1 MTHRKLQKKI
11 INGKKTHKLGR
22 KKMTTREENTAI
34 RQEMDQVIK
43 QLEAVGIDPN
53 AHKRE
58 DMVGLG
64 DVVENVLHSVGITEE
79 RFKAWFNLKECNCS
93 KRKAYLNNLFSWKKN
108 KS

>member
-1 MTHRKLQKKI
+1 
-11 INGKKTHKLGR
+11 
-22 KKMTTREENTAI
+22 MTTREENTAI

-43 QLEAVGIDPN
+43 QLEAAGIDPN
-53 AHKRE
+53 AHKKE

-64 DVVENVLHSVGITEE
+64 DVVENALHSVGITEE